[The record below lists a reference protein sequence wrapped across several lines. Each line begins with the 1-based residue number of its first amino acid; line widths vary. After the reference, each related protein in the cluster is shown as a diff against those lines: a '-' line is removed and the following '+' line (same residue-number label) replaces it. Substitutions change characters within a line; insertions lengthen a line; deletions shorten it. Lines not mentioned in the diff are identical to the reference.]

1 MQIWPFS
8 RYPPEVKKV
17 KPRLYASIDR
27 ATYERLSAPNL
38 AANLDVISV
47 INTALDPGY
56 ASVKTCR
63 RLCLKI
69 RGGLQNVQV
78 LSLHIACL
86 CVRHC
91 GETFGRELAK
101 SDLLKEMERIGDRSR
116 WAATDIQRMVLHLL
130 QEWAFEVK
138 IADFQLMYNYLRSK
152 SAPFEPRDGPMS
164 RIFQPYPGM
173 EQQLMQMQRTGA
185 GQAPPGEEEQ
195 GVRPPSQG
203 TALIGPD
210 LLRPGR
216 SLDVIKS
223 DLEVA
228 RGTVS
233 LLDEVVDKIKAEGN
247 WQAIKEDYCVE
258 VTDAC
263 AAVQKR
269 IEALLQSDLGSDGAD
284 ETVLASALEL
294 NDLALSALMKR
305 ADAAEIA
312 DGTKEAPDHQQHD
325 APEAG
330 TSDGAKEDAAEQAPP
345 LIDLLDLDYEP
356 PAAASNVSNEKT
368 DPFDPFAHMETV
380 NGGQSTQNPF
390 AENTPGSTVGKEE
403 SNAFLEDQAFAPA
416 IDSENASPDAMTAP
430 SVGNPFA
437 DDSSEAAPKPS
448 HAPTRPAAL
457 NIPTT
462 SSSVAGPYSAPV
474 QGTHN
479 GYQGFEP
486 STTTGHAM
494 FPQTFGSNGTGVPRR
509 HTLDAFEG
517 LVDMKKKEDV
527 PPPPR
532 GVAMKDVQNP
542 KSPSG
547 STVQSPVDA
556 GAPGASAFDAFDSIH
571 EAGA

>member
-1 MQIWPFS
+1 MVVLLSQIWPFS

-27 ATYERLSAPNL
+27 AVYERLSAPNL

-56 ASVKTCR
+56 ASVKTCK

-91 GETFGRELAK
+91 GEAFSRELAK
-101 SDLLKEMERIGDRSR
+101 SELLKEMGRIGDRSR
-116 WAATDIQRMVLHLL
+116 WAATDIQRMVLHLI

-173 EQQLMQMQRTGA
+173 EQQLMQMQRNEGDTTTEQQEEA
-185 GQAPPGEEEQ
+185 RPG
-195 GVRPPSQG
+195 SQG
-203 TALIGPD
+203 TSLIGPD

-216 SLDVIKS
+216 SLDILKS

-233 LLDEVVDKIKAEGN
+233 LLDEVIDKIQKEQN
-247 WQAIKEDYCVE
+247 WEAVKEDYCME

-269 IEALLQSDLGSDGAD
+269 IEALLQSDLAADGAD
-284 ETVLASALEL
+284 ETILASALQV
-294 NDLALSALMKR
+294 NDLALNALMKR
-305 ADAAEIA
+305 ANVAEIA
-312 DGTKEAPDHQQHD
+312 DGTKEAPPPVEDEETEP
-325 APEAG
+325 AKTEAV
-330 TSDGAKEDAAEQAPP
+330 AVEQAPP

-356 PAAASNVSNEKT
+356 DPSTTMSNEKVA
-368 DPFDPFAHMETV
+368 DPFAHLDNMNE
-380 NGGQSTQNPF
+380 GEASSTLNPF
-390 AENTPGSTVGKEE
+390 AEDGSKSTKEE
-403 SNAFLEDQAFAPA
+403 SNAFLEDGAFAPVIA
-416 IDSENASPDAMTAP
+416 SENVSPQAPVAP
-430 SVGNPFA
+430 SEGGNPFA
-437 DDSSEAAPKPS
+437 DDSPDVAPKR
-448 HAPTRPAAL
+448 RPAAL
-457 NIPTT
+457 NIPM
-462 SSSVAGPYSAPV
+462 SNPQASGPYSAPV
-474 QGTHN
+474 QSAYN
-479 GYQGFEP
+479 GDYHEVYGEP
-486 STTTGHAM
+486 YTSTGHAK
-494 FPQTFGSNGTGVPRR
+494 FPQAFGQSNGGPPRR

-517 LVDMKKKEDV
+517 LVDMKKKKEEA

-532 GVAMKDVQNP
+532 GVAMKEVQQ
-542 KSPSG
+542 KSAS
-547 STVQSPVDA
+547 SSAVQSPS
-556 GAPGASAFDAFDSIH
+556 APGGASAFDAFDSIPST
-571 EAGA
+571 